1 MRLAKRRPVTAG
13 INMTPMIDVT
23 FQLIIFF
30 LLSSHLAQQ
39 ETQLE
44 LDLPTAASGRQAID
58 DERPR
63 LSINVSA
70 DGSVMLGSTA
80 TEPQEMSGRLRIER
94 DRLGGDL
101 EIRIRADRAVPYDAV
116 EPVLLAC
123 AEAGIWNVTF
133 AVFKKVESGESSIE
147 GQKTPSPSGRGPG

>member
-1 MRLAKRRPVTAG
+1 MRTPARRSSAFNQ

-44 LDLPTAASGRQAID
+44 LALPSASSGNQAAAD
-58 DERPR
+58 NRPR
-63 LSINVSA
+63 LTVNVRP
-70 DGSVMLGSTA
+70 DGSVMLGSTPA
-80 TEPQEMSGRLRIER
+80 NPDEIAGRLRLER
-94 DRLGGDL
+94 EKLGPDMEL
-101 EIRIRADRAVPYDAV
+101 RIRADRDVPYRAI
-116 EPVLLAC
+116 EPILLAC

-133 AVFKKVESGESSIE
+133 AVVKKEAGD
-147 GQKTPSPSGRGPG
+147 

>member
-1 MRLAKRRPVTAG
+1 MRTPLRQSSTSTQ

-44 LDLPTAASGRQAID
+44 LELPTAASGRQAAD
-58 DERPR
+58 DARPR
-63 LSINVSA
+63 LSVNVSS

-80 TEPQEMSGRLRIER
+80 TSPQEMSGRLRIER
-94 DRLGGDL
+94 ERLGDDL
-101 EIRIRADRAVPYDAV
+101 EVRMRADRAVPYGAV
-116 EPVLLAC
+116 EPVLLSC

-133 AVFKKVESGESSIE
+133 AVFKKVEGQESRVES
-147 GQKTPSPSGRGPG
+147 QNR

>member
-1 MRLAKRRPVTAG
+1 
-13 INMTPMIDVT
+13 MTPMIDVT

-44 LDLPTAASGRQAID
+44 LDLPSAASSRQATGD
-58 DERPR
+58 QRPR
-63 LSINVSA
+63 LSVNVRS
-70 DGSVMLGSTA
+70 DGSVMLGSTPTRPA
-80 TEPQEMSGRLRIER
+80 EIARRLRIER

-101 EIRIRADRAVPYDAV
+101 EVRIRADRTAPYSAV

-123 AEAGIWNVTF
+123 ADARIWNVTF
-133 AVFKKVESGESSIE
+133 AVFKKVQGQESRVE
-147 GQKTPSPSGRGPG
+147 GQNQ

>member
-1 MRLAKRRPVTAG
+1 MRLPNRKSAAVG

-39 ETQLE
+39 ETQME

-63 LSINVSA
+63 LSVNVRS
-70 DGSVMLGSTA
+70 DGNVMLGSTETQPRDMA
-80 TEPQEMSGRLRIER
+80 RRLRIER

-101 EIRIRADRAVPYDAV
+101 EVRIRADRSVPYSAV

-123 AEAGIWNVTF
+123 ADAQIWNVTF
-133 AVFKKVESGESSIE
+133 AVFKKVESRELSVES
-147 GQKTPSPSGRGPG
+147 QKR